1 MRKLSPFVIAVTMLI
16 VSLLG
21 CTGSTKEAK
30 KNCPECGTVFRF
42 TEPNPAGF
50 RAK

>member
-1 MRKLSPFVIAVTMLI
+1 MRKLSPFIIAVTMML
-16 VSLLG
+16 VFALG
-21 CTGSTKEAK
+21 CTGSTKEVK
-30 KNCPECGTVFRF
+30 NNCPECGSIFRF